1 MYFHVCPLDALS
13 AEHVIAVGLGMAARN
28 LFSMYSVC
36 LLSSVLLDLRQ
47 SLSNYAS
54 ALEARRLAD
63 RQVWLLK
70 QSPSGATLCLAETL
84 VAIVYCAIIVSS
96 LGCFAGLS
104 PPVPGHIFPQ
114 PVVCFAPSLARYLAL
129 FPVYLSY
136 LRVCFSI
143 L

>member
-1 MYFHVCPLDALS
+1 M
-13 AEHVIAVGLGMAARN
+13 IAVGLGTASRN
-28 LFSMYSVC
+28 VLSMYPVC

-96 LGCFAGLS
+96 FGCFAVLS
-104 PPVPGHIFPQ
+104 PPVSGHF
-114 PVVCFAPSLARYLAL
+114 
-129 FPVYLSY
+129 FPVCCLFRP
-136 LRVCFSI
+136 LFN
-143 L
+143 